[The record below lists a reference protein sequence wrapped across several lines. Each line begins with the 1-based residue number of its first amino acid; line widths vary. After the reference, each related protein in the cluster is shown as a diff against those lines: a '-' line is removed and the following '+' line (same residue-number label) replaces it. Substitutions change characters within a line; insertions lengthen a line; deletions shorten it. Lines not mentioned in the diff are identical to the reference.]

1 MTVVS
6 IRKSEIKKIIGNK
19 SDSEID
25 HILSMMSTAVERFDK
40 EKEVIEVEVA
50 PNRPD
55 MLSEHGILRA
65 LRSFSGKSKG
75 LLKINSFKSGYKLVI
90 DKSLPKEYPY
100 GISCIV
106 KGLKFDDEKIKEII
120 DIQEKLGASLLR
132 KRKKGG
138 IGLYPL
144 EKISFPVT
152 LKGMKPEDIKF
163 RPLEFPRELNG
174 RQILSQHSTGKEYGY
189 LTEKWERFPVFIDSK
204 KVIMSMPPIINSHEV
219 GKIDSN
225 TRDVFIEA
233 TGVDYDLLKKV
244 MNIIVYALADMGG
257 KVYSMECV
265 QSNGKKENIPDLSLE
280 KIKLNFENANKL
292 LGLKLNSK
300 EIGNLLGKMG
310 LEFNGKEVLI
320 PPYRIDIMHEVDLIE
335 DIAIAYGYD
344 NFIPTIPEISTIGE
358 ISQEEII
365 KSKIRNILIGLGL
378 LETSSFHITTKEFQI
393 NKVYSNKNNEK
404 YVEVENSKT
413 EYSLLRKDL
422 SHYILRILSE
432 NVDVEYPQEIF
443 QIGTIFS
450 GNSGVEEKTNLSI
463 ALIPGNFTKLKQ
475 ILDYI
480 GRMLNVKTEVL
491 KTSNYEPYFI
501 DGRTAEI
508 KINNKTVGYFGE
520 VHPQI
525 LKNFKIKMPV
535 SLLEMNIEELFKD

>member
-1 MTVVS
+1 
-6 IRKSEIKKIIGNK
+6 
-19 SDSEID
+19 
-25 HILSMMSTAVERFDK
+25 
-40 EKEVIEVEVA
+40 
-50 PNRPD
+50 
-55 MLSEHGILRA
+55 
-65 LRSFSGKSKG
+65 
-75 LLKINSFKSGYKLVI
+75 
-90 DKSLPKEYPY
+90 
-100 GISCIV
+100 
-106 KGLKFDDEKIKEII
+106 
-120 DIQEKLGASLLR
+120 
-132 KRKKGG
+132 
-138 IGLYPL
+138 
-144 EKISFPVT
+144 
-152 LKGMKPEDIKF
+152 
-163 RPLEFPRELNG
+163 
-174 RQILSQHSTGKEYGY
+174 
-189 LTEKWERFPVFIDSK
+189 
-204 KVIMSMPPIINSHEV
+204 
-219 GKIDSN
+219 
-225 TRDVFIEA
+225 
-233 TGVDYDLLKKV
+233 
-244 MNIIVYALADMGG
+244 
-257 KVYSMECV
+257 
-265 QSNGKKENIPDLSLE
+265 
-280 KIKLNFENANKL
+280 
-292 LGLKLNSK
+292 
-300 EIGNLLGKMG
+300 MG

-344 NFIPTIPEISTIGE
+344 NLIPTIPEISTIGE